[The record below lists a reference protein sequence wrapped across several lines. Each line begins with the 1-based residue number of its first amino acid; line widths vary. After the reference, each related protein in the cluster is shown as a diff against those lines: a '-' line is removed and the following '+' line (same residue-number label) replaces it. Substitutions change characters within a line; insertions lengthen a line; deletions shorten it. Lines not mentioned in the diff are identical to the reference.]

1 MNGSLGRTTA
11 AGEERVTYKASK
23 SRPDRFKP
31 QIAGLGDSVRSF
43 ETDDMGRILD
53 YDGLTSTGNDGAG
66 SDSVTEGTLML
77 CEIRGSSSDDIA
89 FKVYYCCVRGGFLF
103 YFDTDDVD
111 DEGRYASYHNPPT
124 GVIPLENVEIEY
136 PPGGRRVFRE
146 HAQTDAK
153 NGYEFAVAHVQPRNR
168 ASASAD
174 AESSKPRPPFF
185 LVADSLGKR
194 EKWSVA
200 LRARVELADKPTLL
214 RAGYTKIVKAST
226 DKSKDLDGAKGGN
239 AAKNPFDDDD
249 DGVAAGTNPFDG
261 EPTKSFDD
269 DIDRAKKADSKAA
282 ESKKGSEKP
291 SSSKEDTAK
300 KSSDK
305 KESDKNEYDRK
316 EDSKKA
322 ADKEAPSRSSESE
335 KTSPPRKRNN
345 SSKKSSAVRTRDRDV
360 KSVKEH
366 ILDAS
371 NDEGLASAVVEFGIV
386 EFSEQ
391 EWMDTFFQIH
401 NDFDAPTKCREMEEW
416 QGLMKRSLKG
426 AVLEQYEY
434 FVQASGQMTTMGRE
448 VSSLKTLVESQVET
462 IREMKEIDFASAM
475 KNDTDGQDELMGR
488 DDEDK
493 PDAIKYISGPRSK
506 MSGADDRSAFS
517 ELSGEGGAQPADA
530 DDFDDDPS
538 APPIDIPEWLL
549 ETTEEIAA
557 FVRECRYI
565 DSIDLLLKAK
575 AEVNELFDKHER
587 PTAYRLRKA
596 QVAKL
601 RGILHELNSLSSRIS
616 NRLEESLRRK
626 NEALR
631 QAAKRERSD
640 AHAAASTMISP
651 CAVSDD
657 TLYLQLLV
665 KLGRNYQAAEAY
677 SARRTLLL
685 LETLHERPISGS
697 GSVDLVI
704 YAAQLSQ
711 SFFSVL
717 ASSVEGFLDLF
728 LATNAGAAASN
739 NNANTEETMSQG
751 DSSSIHSNS
760 NNSKSLPSGAI
771 AAVVLWCDGELSK
784 FAAAFGGTRILANL
798 ALSPPPSSS
807 LMEKRSQ
814 ARIIGQENNDGKE
827 RQNAI
832 QVAAQCLDQAFQ
844 HASSNLDAVGLPL
857 TPRLAEY
864 IRVRLKGCEAEV
876 AELLDERWHGFTN
889 EWRASAHPDGIEA
902 NGNGMAIG
910 Y

>member
-1 MNGSLGRTTA
+1 MNGSLGRTTSP
-11 AGEERVTYKASK
+11 GEDRVTYKASSS
-23 SRPDRFKP
+23 SRVDRFRP
-31 QIAGLGDSVRSF
+31 QITSLNGTVRRMDA
-43 ETDDMGRILD
+43 DDMGRILD
-53 YDGLTSTGNDGAG
+53 YDGLTSG
-66 SDSVTEGTLML
+66 SGDDANTESITEGTLML
-77 CEIRGSSSDDIA
+77 CENRGGKDDNVD
-89 FKVYYCCVRGGFLF
+89 FKAYYCCVRGGFLF
-103 YFDTDDVD
+103 YFDSDDVNED
-111 DEGRYASYHNPPT
+111 GPSAAYHNPPV
-124 GVIPLENVEIEY
+124 GLVPLDHVEIEY

-153 NGYEFAVAHVQPRNR
+153 NGYEFAIAHTPKLNGGNIKEISV
-168 ASASAD
+168 
-174 AESSKPRPPFF
+174 RPPFF

-194 EKWSVA
+194 ERWA
-200 LRARVELADKPTLL
+200 TGLRARAQLGEKPTFL
-214 RAGYTKIVKAST
+214 RAGYTTTNRSNDTKVLT
-226 DKSKDLDGAKGGN
+226 
-239 AAKNPFDDDD
+239 PFDDD
-249 DGVAAGTNPFDG
+249 FG
-261 EPTKSFDD
+261 EPKE
-269 DIDRAKKADSKAA
+269 SKAKSG
-282 ESKKGSEKP
+282 ESKQSSAKSSPGATEHFKPSRGDDRRGSEKKGADKRATDKKA
-291 SSSKEDTAK
+291 SDAK
-300 KSSDK
+300 GSDK
-305 KESDKNEYDRK
+305 RASDPKESDKK
-316 EDSKKA
+316 VS
-322 ADKEAPSRSSESE
+322 SRSGGAPPAAAS
-335 KTSPPRKRNN
+335 PRKRNH
-345 SSKKSSAVRTRDRDV
+345 STKKSSAVRSRDRDS
-360 KSVKEH
+360 KAAKEH
-366 ILDAS
+366 LMDTS
-371 NDEGLASAVVEFGIV
+371 NDEALAGAVVEFGV
-386 EFSEQ
+386 GSFKEQ
-391 EWMDTFFQIH
+391 EWMDNFFQIH

-416 QGLMKRSLKG
+416 QVSMKRNLKG
-426 AVLEQYEY
+426 AVLQQFEY
-434 FVQASGQMTTMGRE
+434 FVQASGQMTTMGKE
-448 VSSLKTLVESQVET
+448 VSSLRTLVETQVET
-462 IREMKEIDFASAM
+462 LREMKEIDFSSAM
-475 KNDTDGQDELMGR
+475 KDDTDGKDELMGR

-493 PDAIKYISGPRSK
+493 PGSIKYLSGQRAK
-506 MSGADDRSAFS
+506 TVGDDRSAYS
-517 ELSGEGGAQPADA
+517 EFSGEGAQQGDA

-549 ETTEEIAA
+549 ETTEEISA
-557 FVRECRYI
+557 FVRECRYH
-565 DSIDLLLKAK
+565 DSIELLLKAK
-575 AEVNELFDKHER
+575 AEVTELFDKHER

-596 QVAKL
+596 QMTKL
-601 RGILHELNSLSSRIS
+601 NGIMHESNALSSRIS
-616 NRLEESLRRK
+616 SRLEESLRRK

-631 QAAKRERSD
+631 QAAKRERAD

-657 TLYLQLLV
+657 TPYLQLLV

-728 LATNAGAAASN
+728 LSSTGGGGTTNNSG
-739 NNANTEETMSQG
+739 NAEENMSQG

-798 ALSPPPSSS
+798 ALSPPPSNS
-807 LMEKRSQ
+807 LIEKQTQ
-814 ARIIGQENNDGKE
+814 ARVVGQENNDAGKE

-889 EWRASAHPDGIEA
+889 EWRASAQQDGGGEM
-902 NGNGMAIG
+902 NGMTIG
-910 Y
+910 F

>member
-11 AGEERVTYKASK
+11 QGEERVTFKASK
-23 SRPDRFKP
+23 SHAERIKP
-31 QIAGLGDSVRSF
+31 QITGMGGAVRPF
-43 ETDDMGRILD
+43 ETDDMGRIMD
-53 YDGLTSTGNDGAG
+53 YDDMENSGSGGAG
-66 SDSVTEGTLML
+66 SDSVTEGTLMFCKNATATSPDEL
-77 CEIRGSSSDDIA
+77 T
-89 FKVYYCCVRGGFLF
+89 FKVYYCCVRGGFIF
-103 YFDTDDVD
+103 YFDTDDAD
-111 DEGRYASYHNPPT
+111 SSGKFATYRNPPV
-124 GVIPLENVEIEY
+124 GVVPLDNVEIEY

-153 NGYEFAVAHVQPRNR
+153 NGYEFAIAHNAPKDGSPR
-168 ASASAD
+168 
-174 AESSKPRPPFF
+174 RPPFF
-185 LVADSLGKR
+185 FVADTLGKR
-194 EKWSVA
+194 EKWA
-200 LRARVELADKPTLL
+200 TGLRMRAEQGDKPTFL
-214 RAGYTKIVKAST
+214 RAGYTKTTADTPRASR
-226 DKSKDLDGAKGGN
+226 DDSAKSSNPFGDGPSKSS
-239 AAKNPFDDDD
+239 NPFDDGGDD
-249 DGVAAGTNPFDG
+249 VGDV
-261 EPTKSFDD
+261 K
-269 DIDRAKKADSKAA
+269 
-282 ESKKGSEKP
+282 
-291 SSSKEDTAK
+291 
-300 KSSDK
+300 K
-305 KESDKNEYDRK
+305 KEREP
-316 EDSKKA
+316 KA
-322 ADKEAPSRSSESE
+322 VTE
-335 KTSPPRKRNN
+335 
-345 SSKKSSAVRTRDRDV
+345 SSKKSSHTSHEESKKSSDRRSSEKKPTDKKGFSDKKASADKKSPASPSRKRGPAGKKSSALRTRDRDV
-360 KSVKEH
+360 KNVKEH

-371 NDEGLASAVVEFGIV
+371 NDEGLATAVVEFGTIDFN
-386 EFSEQ
+386 EHD
-391 EWMDTFFQIH
+391 WMDNFFQVR

-416 QGLMKRSLKG
+416 QGMMKRSLKG

-462 IREMKEIDFASAM
+462 IREMKEIDFTSTV
-475 KNDTDGQDELMGR
+475 KDETDGKDELIGR
-488 DDEDK
+488 EDEEK
-493 PDAIKYISGPRSK
+493 PDAIKYVSGAKSK
-506 MSGADDRSAFS
+506 SNTADDRSAFS
-517 ELSGEGGAQPADA
+517 ELSGDGAQGTDG
-530 DDFDDDPS
+530 DENEDDPS

-549 ETTEEIAA
+549 ESTEEISA
-557 FVRECRYI
+557 FVRECRYN
-565 DSIDLLLKAK
+565 DSIELLLKAK

-587 PTAYRLRKA
+587 PTAYRLRKS
-596 QVAKL
+596 QIAKL
-601 RGILHELNSLSSRIS
+601 RGIMHELNSISSRIS

-651 CAVSDD
+651 CAISDD

-728 LATNAGAAASN
+728 LATNASGGGAN
-739 NNANTEETMSQG
+739 NNAEETMSQG
-751 DSSSIHSNS
+751 DSSSIHSSS
-760 NNSKSLPSGAI
+760 NNSKSLPSGAV

-807 LMEKRSQ
+807 LLEKRTQ
-814 ARIIGQENNDGKE
+814 ARVIGQESNDSNKE

-832 QVAAQCLDQAFQ
+832 QVAAQCLDQAFL
-844 HASSNLDAVGLPL
+844 HASTNLDAVGLPL

-876 AELLDERWHGFTN
+876 SQMLDERWQGFTN
-889 EWRASAHPDGIEA
+889 EWRASAQSDGFEP